1 MKYPNERDHL
11 LPINSNENFKYE
23 NELITQYHKS
33 NQSTTQYNY
42 DYKLKDKYNTQ
53 YNSDYKLK
61 DKFNETKYDKF
72 RDDLKD
78 EISFQ
83 SFDLRDEKLEDMD
96 INNKFNQFCFKLFH
110 SDLSPKTYLFL
121 FLSNILILFDNIF
134 FDTTIL
140 ICALLELFVT
150 ILFTFEVYINF
161 ILHVSFPRYGDW
173 YTAQ

>member
-11 LPINSNENFKYE
+11 LPINSNDNFKYE

-33 NQSTTQYNY
+33 HELNTQYHRSHELNTQYNY
-42 DYKLKDKYNTQ
+42 DN
-53 YNSDYKLK
+53 NLK
-61 DKFNETKYDKF
+61 DKFNETKYNKF

-150 ILFTFEVYINF
+150 IFFTLEVYINF
-161 ILHVSFPRYGDW
+161 ILHVSF
-173 YTAQ
+173 T